1 MVLLISF
8 ASLREPLPRLLE
20 TIGAFLATN
29 VYRIPKKMQAAAVVI
44 ACPRTAREG
53 EPP

>member
-1 MVLLISF
+1 MALKISF
-8 ASLREPLPRLLE
+8 ASLREPLPRLFPA
-20 TIGAFLATN
+20 TGAFLATN
-29 VYRIPKKMQAAAVVI
+29 VYRIPRKMQAAAEAI